1 MVQKSLFTRI
11 DEVTWKLPKSFK
23 KTMRTDAII
32 YGTDLI
38 IEQMD
43 DQVIDQ
49 ITNVAS
55 LPGIVGNALTMP
67 DAHMGYGFPIGG
79 VAAFDVD
86 EGVISPG
93 GIGFDI
99 NCLAGNTEI
108 LLEHGYTKT
117 IAQLEDEWNKRKV
130 MVMDFSRKHVIES
143 EMIYFFA
150 KRPDAPVFKIQTLTG
165 HQVIA
170 TADHPI
176 LTPLGMIDASELRV
190 GDQIAVYPFMGV
202 PYEAPQKDIIIDEE
216 DFDLL
221 NLPQPEQEAIISDL
235 KMKEILPLRF
245 DSPKLPYLM
254 KLFGYLL
261 GRGMVSSLSA
271 ESNGI
276 AWFYGEPENLEQ
288 IREDIKKLGWN
299 PSKIY
304 ARKRKV
310 SVSTKYEEDSNQ
322 STEYY
327 VRITSRSF
335 VALMA
340 ALGFPLGNK
349 AEQDFEIPYWINM
362 SPLWM
367 KRLFLATFFGA
378 EMSAPQTSPDH
389 GYDFRMP
396 TVRISKNS
404 QFVSSGLKFL
414 EQIKNMLEEFD
425 IRCAEISQ
433 EEGTHVG
440 QAGLENVRLSLM
452 IRQDSE
458 NLIRLYSRI
467 GFEYNKTKQFLGI
480 MATHYLRVKQALFG
494 FQEASGAKAESLQEH
509 GVNIQGTLEVLSIG
523 KHDGRKIAQKS
534 TYKESGLS
542 DKDQRYDN
550 FLTFEEFMKSNATND
565 ERSLGWAWDE
575 IRSIEELED
584 FDDLVYDFT
593 VAHDDHN
600 FIANGIVVSNCGM
613 RLIRTNLT
621 LDDVQPKI
629 KELVHTLF
637 GMIPVGAGRK
647 GFVPLN
653 RAEFEEVVT
662 MGVDWCVEHGY
673 AWESDKIHTEDEGR
687 LKDADVD
694 AISERAFKRGKG
706 QLGTLGSGNHYLE
719 IQYVQPDEIH
729 DPEIAKAFGI
739 TQENQINIM
748 VHCGSRGFGHQIGTD
763 YLKLFLDIMPK
774 YGIKIF
780 DRELACAPFQS
791 EEGQRYWR
799 AMSAGANMAWANRQ
813 VITYQLRKAFEKV
826 MGMSA
831 EDMGM
836 ELVYDV
842 CHNIAKVEE
851 YQING
856 ETRKVVVHRKGA
868 TRAFGPNRPE
878 IPQAYRSVGQPVII
892 GGSMETGSYLLAGTQ
907 GAMEKS
913 FGSTAHGSGR
923 TMSRRKAKRTI
934 RGDELQRNMEKRG
947 IYVKAASMSG
957 LAEEAGAAYKD
968 IDEVIRSVAKAGIS
982 RPVVRLKPIGNI
994 KG

>member
-23 KTMRTDAII
+23 KTMRTDAIL
-32 YGTDLI
+32 YGTDAI

-55 LPGIVGNALTMP
+55 LPGIVGNALAMP

-79 VAAFDVD
+79 VAAFDVN
-86 EGVISPG
+86 EGIISPG

-99 NCLAGNTEI
+99 NCLVGDTEI

-117 IAQLEDEWNKRKV
+117 IAQLKDEWDKEKV
-130 MVMDFSRKHVIES
+130 MVMDFTKKHAIES
-143 EMIYFFA
+143 RMIYFFA
-150 KRPDAPVFKIQTLTG
+150 KKPDTPVIKIQTKTG
-165 HQVIA
+165 HEVIA

-176 LTPLGMIDASELRV
+176 LTPRGMIEAGKLRA

-202 PYEAPQKDIIIDEE
+202 PYEAPQEDTIIDEE
-216 DFDLL
+216 DMRIL
-221 NLPQPEQEAIISDL
+221 NLPRHELGAIISEL
-235 KMKEILPLRF
+235 KEKNLLPLRF
-245 DSPKLPYLM
+245 NSPKLPYLI

-261 GRGMVSSLSA
+261 GRGTVVGHSEQSKGFA
-271 ESNGI
+271 C
-276 AWFYGEPENLEQ
+276 FYGHLEDLEQ
-288 IREDIKKLGWN
+288 IRDDIKRLGWI
-299 PSKIY
+299 PSKIHT
-304 ARKRKV
+304 RKQPMPV
-310 SVSTKYEEDSNQ
+310 ESKYGESLIQGASYSIN
-322 STEYY
+322 
-327 VRITSRSF
+327 VTSHSF
-335 VALMA
+335 VALIS

-349 AEQDFEIPYWINM
+349 AEQDFEIPYWM
-362 SPLWM
+362 TMAPLWM
-367 KRLFLATFFGA
+367 KRLFLAAYFGA
-378 EMSAPQTSPDH
+378 KMSTPKPVTGQE
-389 GYDFRMP
+389 YDFCMP
-396 TVRISKNS
+396 TVYVNKSP
-404 QFVSSGLKFL
+404 QFIASGIKFL
-414 EQIKNMLEEFD
+414 HQIKNMLEDFD
-425 IRCAEISQ
+425 IQCVEISKEDIAHNGQTGAEI
-433 EEGTHVG
+433 VN
-440 QAGLENVRLSLM
+440 LRLM
-452 IRQDSE
+452 IKQDGE
-458 NLIRLYSRI
+458 NLIKLYSKI
-467 GFEYNKTKQFLGI
+467 GFEYHRKKQFLGI
-480 MATHYLRVKQALFG
+480 MVAQYLRAKQVMLLTH
-494 FQEASGAKAESLQEH
+494 EASIGTGILQEH
-509 GVNIQGTLEVLSIG
+509 EVNKQAIVEVLSVGGHGNEIVTQRPTYEGG
-523 KHDGRKIAQKS
+523 KPDARIQQS
-534 TYKESGLS
+534 FFFTF
-542 DKDQRYDN
+542 DQ
-550 FLTFEEFMKSNATND
+550 FVELNAANGD
-565 ERSLGWAWDE
+565 EGLGWAWDT
-575 IRSIEELED
+575 INSIEELED

-593 VAHDDHN
+593 VSHDDHN
-600 FIANGIVVSNCGM
+600 FIANGVIVSNCGM

-621 LDDVQPKI
+621 LEDVQPKI

-637 GMIPVGAGRK
+637 RMIPVGAGRK

-687 LKDADVD
+687 LKDADVE

-719 IQYVQPDEIH
+719 IQYVQPEEIH
-729 DPEIAKAFGI
+729 DPKIAKTFGI

-856 ETRKVVVHRKGA
+856 ETRRVVVHRKGA
-868 TRAFGPNRPE
+868 TRAFGSNRPE

-947 IYVKAASMSG
+947 IYVRAASMSG

-982 RPVVRLKPIGNI
+982 QPIVRLKPIGNI